1 MQPIYA
7 QYGCGLCAPDT
18 WLNFDSSPTLRL
30 QKTPVLSVLLRRR
43 LNVVFPDNVKYGD
56 IITGLPLQ
64 DNSLD
69 GIYCSHVLEHLSL
82 DDCRA
87 ALSNTYRILKPGGIF
102 RCVVP
107 DLEYSAR
114 KYLAALEGGDKEAAC
129 VLVETDTGL
138 GLKTRPRN
146 IKGRLALVWGNAKHL
161 WLWDYPSLASE
172 LALAGFTRIR
182 RCEFNDGP
190 EIFKAVEVEGRFRN
204 CLAIECFK

>member
-30 QKTPVLSVLLRRR
+30 QKTPVLNILLRRR
-43 LNVVFPDNVKYGD
+43 LNVIFPDNVKYGD
-56 IITGLPLQ
+56 IVTGLPLP

-82 DDCRA
+82 EDCRT
-87 ALSNTYRILKPGGIF
+87 ALRNTYRLLKPGGIF
-102 RCVVP
+102 RCVLP
-107 DLEYSAR
+107 DLEYGAR
-114 KYLAALEGGDKEAAC
+114 KYLAALDKGDKEAAH
-129 VLVETDTGL
+129 EFIEIDTML
-138 GLKTRPRN
+138 GLKTRPRS
-146 IKGRLALVWGNAKHL
+146 IGGRLAHAWGNSKHL

-172 LALAGFTRIR
+172 LARTGFTKIR
-182 RCEFNDGP
+182 RCDFNDGP
-190 EIFKAVEVEGRFRN
+190 EIFKAVELEGRFIN